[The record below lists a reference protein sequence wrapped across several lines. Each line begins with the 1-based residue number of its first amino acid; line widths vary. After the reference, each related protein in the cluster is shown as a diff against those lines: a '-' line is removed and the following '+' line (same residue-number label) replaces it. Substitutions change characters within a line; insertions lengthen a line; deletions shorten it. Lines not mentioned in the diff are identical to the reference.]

1 MDLGIKGKTALV
13 VAASKGM
20 GRASALGLAAEG
32 ARVVMCAR
40 GEAALKDA
48 AAEVKRQTGAEL
60 VALVADASRAVDIS
74 RVVAEANRAFG
85 RGDIL
90 VATFDGPPPGP
101 FHAVTAP

>member
-1 MDLGIKGKTALV
+1 MELGIKGKTALV

-48 AAEVKRQTGAEL
+48 AAEVKRQTGAEV
-60 VALVADASRAVDIS
+60 VALVADPSRAADIS
-74 RVVAEANRAFG
+74 RVVPEANRAFRAVDTPLPNLG
-85 RGDIL
+85 R
-90 VATFDGPPPGP
+90 PPPP
-101 FHAVTAP
+101 PL